1 MFLNIGIHEVAMGYY
16 ELYPKMTYVFVRSA
30 GKWSLITA
38 ALIAQIQ
45 HGQDYK
51 KQFIAPLVR
60 S

>member
-16 ELYPKMTYVFVRSA
+16 VLYPKMTYVFVRSA
-30 GKWSLITA
+30 GIWSLITV
-38 ALIAQIQ
+38 ALIAQNQ

-51 KQFIAPLVR
+51 KQFITPLVG